1 MVIQYIKFKEGS
13 VESIDYFHVGLNLL
27 TSRGRNSVGKST
39 YCRLI
44 FYALGY
50 AVPSTED
57 IKFDK
62 LYTEIGVVEG
72 EEKFCIKRLKNE
84 LHVENKDSSFKKRYT
99 LPNDHT
105 AFLTFLF
112 GVDNPEIAKNLL
124 GLMYID
130 QEKGWTLLNRGKVI
144 GNIRFSI
151 DELVAALKGM
161 DCEELFVKRNSIEEA
176 IDKYESLVKMNSI
189 KEEYYGDGDNL
200 QVLTVPEDLR
210 RRLASL
216 ELLIRELKNDILEL
230 DIIIKKDKDFFEYIE
245 SMNLYVRHGEEL
257 IRITKNNIENSSS
270 TEYLQAQQGVLKAEL
285 NKLVKEKI
293 EITGK
298 LDYISETP
306 NMFGENNVS
315 LEKSI
320 NNALSTLN
328 LDVERIKKNL
338 QEKKDELNIINKK
351 IQYRVR
357 YYNEYVNEFYVLFNE
372 YLKELRYTKRIKK
385 DFLFTS
391 DLKGRTGENIQKLII
406 AYKVAIIKVVE
417 KAIGRRLV
425 LVVDSPKAKELDDYN
440 TSLIMKFIKEKLSEN
455 QVIIASIYDAKDL
468 YVKFDKIIK
477 FKKRAIENR

>member
-1 MVIQYIKFKEGS
+1 MIIQYIKLKEGA
-13 VESIDYFHVGLNLL
+13 VESMDYFHVGLNLL

-39 YCRLI
+39 YCRLL

-57 IKFDK
+57 IKFEK
-62 LYTEIGVVEG
+62 LYTEIGVVAGG
-72 EEKFCIKRLKNE
+72 EEYRIKRIKNE
-84 LHVENKDSSFKKRYT
+84 LRIENNDSSFKKRYT

-105 AFLTFLF
+105 AFLTFVF
-112 GVDNPEIAKNLL
+112 GVDNPEIAKNML

-151 DELVAALKGM
+151 DELMAALEGV
-161 DCEELFVKRNSIEEA
+161 DCEELFVKRNSLLEA

-200 QVLTVPEDLR
+200 QVLTVPDNLR

-216 ELLIRELKNDILEL
+216 ELLIRELRNDISEL
-230 DIIIKKDKDFFEYIE
+230 NIIIKKDKDFFEYIE
-245 SMNLYVRHGEEL
+245 SMNLFVKHGEEL
-257 IRITKNNIENSSS
+257 IRITKDNIENSSC
-270 TEYLQAQQGVLKAEL
+270 TEYLQAQQGILKAEL

-298 LDYISETP
+298 LDYIYETP

-328 LDVERIKKNL
+328 LDVDSIKRSL
-338 QEKKDELNIINKK
+338 QEKREELNKINKK
-351 IQYRVR
+351 IQNKMR
-357 YYNEYVNEFYVLFNE
+357 YYNEYVNYFYELFYG
-372 YLKELRYTKRIKK
+372 YLEELKYNNSIKK
-385 DFLFTS
+385 DYIFTS
-391 DLKGRTGENIQKLII
+391 NLKCRTGANFQKLII

-417 KAIGRRLV
+417 KAINRKLILV
-425 LVVDSPKAKELDDYN
+425 IDSPKAKELDEKN
-440 TSLIMKFIKEKLSEN
+440 TSLIMNFIKEKLSKN
-455 QVIIASIYDAKDL
+455 QVIIASIHTEKEL